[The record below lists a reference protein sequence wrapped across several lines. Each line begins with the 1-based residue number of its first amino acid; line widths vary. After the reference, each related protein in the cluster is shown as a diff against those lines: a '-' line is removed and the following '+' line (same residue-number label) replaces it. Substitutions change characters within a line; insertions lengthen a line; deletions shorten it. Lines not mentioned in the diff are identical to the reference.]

1 MELFHEIDSLYSS
14 QKRKRENVNYLRLF
28 RSCQA
33 QRVSSG
39 CL

>member
-1 MELFHEIDSLYSS
+1 MKTRHEVDSFCSA

-28 RSCQA
+28 RSRQA
-33 QRVSSG
+33 QRVSSR